1 MWLCCCLLVLLMTEH
16 MSKGK
21 SKSEMFSFYTGEKRN
36 KKKKNNKT
44 KQPQIHCYA
53 ICLNLVW
60 TACTAHNLSVITH
73 SSELEREQEDKYNS
87 AIYSLILKKIT
98 LLWHAS
104 HFSSNTMIWLSRV
117 WGDWTACNILTHFS
131 FGDSVRSWETT
142 PIHRAALVISP
153 PLSGVFCHLI
163 SAPDLCPAQA
173 EQHEQQSST
182 ELRSSLKSPETHFCS
197 FKY

>member
-1 MWLCCCLLVLLMTEH
+1 MMGWWFSHAKTFQGQFYNLEIIQNFETEASLLFFENLLVMKLTMWLCCCLLVLLMTEH
-16 MSKGK
+16 TSKGK

-98 LLWHAS
+98 LL
-104 HFSSNTMIWLSRV
+104 
-117 WGDWTACNILTHFS
+117 
-131 FGDSVRSWETT
+131 
-142 PIHRAALVISP
+142 
-153 PLSGVFCHLI
+153 
-163 SAPDLCPAQA
+163 
-173 EQHEQQSST
+173 
-182 ELRSSLKSPETHFCS
+182 
-197 FKY
+197 